1 MASLVANGCKL
12 LRGTRPGVG
21 LNKLGS
27 RYLGKQLLEQAKKST
42 QQVGVKHRPFSSHQN
57 NINLVN
63 ELIDNGVAGEASLG
77 IGKYIA
83 GAEVIWPCQVGAGD
97 SITQNRSFQRAVL
110 ENIDDALKGT
120 VDPFSYGNEMPQT
133 KENMKTYIQKL
144 TPQSIDWTRWD
155 VSLSNGLKTSLQT
168 ILMLGK
174 IFVEKDLPTL
184 VAFANSYPP
193 TVNAALMQGYN
204 LKLVPFALNQDG
216 SVDISESIDRYCN
229 AAQSADIGLLETVN
243 PMGINIP
250 TEFNEKITNV
260 LNSSPIGL
268 VIGDF
273 AYPEV
278 GAKLQNNPLLD
289 LDKPVVNAYT
299 ISKMAGRAPGAR
311 ISPLMCNDETFL
323 SLLKASCFSSTPGLS
338 EVAFNTIVDDGFLD
352 KNLEQAHKPFEHAG
366 KLADLINKSPILK
379 DHGISAINPD
389 HGGFVRVRSVITSPV
404 DVQEQFVAHTE
415 NRYGKTEA
423 IGVVTAEQMALAH
436 QLYNQSIPPE
446 YENEPRLD
454 NELRLGAFKLDNE
467 DFSGERL
474 IEAMIDKFSH
484 FSESAVL
491 KM

>member
-1 MASLVANGCKL
+1 MASLVAFGGTL
-12 LRGTRPGVG
+12 LRGTGHRLG
-21 LNKLGS
+21 LEEAGS
-27 RYLGKQLLEQAKKST
+27 RYLGKQLLAQAKKST
-42 QQVGVKHRPFSSHQN
+42 QQVRGKYRAFSIHKN

-63 ELIDNGVAGEASLG
+63 GLIDNGVAGEASLG

-97 SITQNRSFQRAVL
+97 SITQNPSFRRAYL
-110 ENIDDALKGT
+110 ENIDEALQGP
-120 VDPFSYGNEMPQT
+120 VDPFSYANGMPQT
-133 KENMKTYIQKL
+133 EENMKTYIQKL

-174 IFVEKDLPTL
+174 IFVDKDRPTL

-204 LKLVPFALNQDG
+204 LMLIPFALNQDG

-229 AAQSADIGLLETVN
+229 AAQRADIGLLETVN

-250 TEFNEKITNV
+250 TEFNEKITKS
-260 LNSSPIGL
+260 LNSSPIRL
-268 VIGDF
+268 MIGDF

-299 ISKMAGRAPGAR
+299 ISKMAGRAPGSR
-311 ISPLMCNDETFL
+311 ISPLMCNNETFL
-323 SLLKASCFSSTPGLS
+323 SLLKASCFSSTPGPS
-338 EVAFNTIVDDGFLD
+338 EIAFNTIVDDGFLD
-352 KNLEQAHKPFEHAG
+352 KNLEQAHKPFEHAR
-366 KLADLINKSPILK
+366 KLAYLINKSPVLK

-389 HGGFVRVRSVITSPV
+389 HGGFVRVRTEITLPLV
-404 DVQEQFVAHTE
+404 VQEQFVAHTE

-423 IGVVTAEQMALAH
+423 IGIVTAEQMALAH
-436 QLYNQSIPPE
+436 RLYNPLIPAD
-446 YENEPRLD
+446 YQNEPRLD
-454 NELRLGAFKLDNE
+454 DELRLGAFKLDDK
-467 DFSGERL
+467 DFSPEKL
-474 IEAMIDKFSH
+474 VEAKIDKMNH
-484 FSESAVL
+484 FEKYRL
-491 KM
+491 D